1 MDSLGNFAGSAIV
14 GAGGALTIA
23 LSTLGSTDAARFVSE
38 QVVVPLLGSV
48 APDFVI

>member
-1 MDSLGNFAGSAIV
+1 MDSLGNFAGSVIV

-23 LSTLGSTDAARFVSE
+23 LDTLGSSEAARFVSE
-38 QVVVPLLGSV
+38 ELIIPLLGSV